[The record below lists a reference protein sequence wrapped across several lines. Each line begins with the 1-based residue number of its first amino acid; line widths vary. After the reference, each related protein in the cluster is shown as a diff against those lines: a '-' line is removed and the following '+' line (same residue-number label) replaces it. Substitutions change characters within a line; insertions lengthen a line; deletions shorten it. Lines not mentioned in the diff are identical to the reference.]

1 MINPAPGQ
9 TNQSELMPRRNPG
22 LVARIAQAIFNSQPN
37 TGPQVVEKEST
48 STGIQN
54 ESGILSNVFDRQFR
68 IDTNRRAV
76 YRDVDEMDNAS
87 EEASIALDI
96 IANNVTTSEDGVQV
110 SFEIKAEDDG
120 VQKVIDKAIK
130 VVKLHQKIGPMTR
143 NLVKYGDSF
152 TEVVVNG
159 KGEVSDFKQLPPSTM
174 HRNETPTG
182 QLLMGKPK
190 YENGKCVNG
199 RNETAFEQRVVD
211 TGDIVATFYPWQ
223 IIHMRLNN
231 DGFTP
236 YGRSHFRVARSTFK
250 KLQAIEQSLVVG
262 RLTREYLKLIFYID
276 TTGLS
281 KKEKSVAL
289 TEFQNNVT
297 QRINVD
303 GRRDSPFSVMTDF
316 FISTGWI
323 KIGSQVQPSKSSVDV
338 LDPKNVGIH
347 EITDVEYLHRKFI
360 AALRV
365 PPAHLGF
372 EKDINAK
379 ATLTLQDTQFIRFLR
394 SVQQLEGQGLEQF
407 IDIVLLINGYDP
419 ETTVYEI
426 SWPKLSATDQM
437 NDAQSELW
445 RSQSDQLNVMMK
457 AISPHWIQVH
467 RFEMTEEEIVEVN
480 KELDELAAKEQAQM
494 EAQAQMQAGLQDQA
508 AESDQER
515 QLELVR
521 AKGQANGFNK
531 KASVNSNGK
540 AVVKNA

>member
-1 MINPAPGQ
+1 M
-9 TNQSELMPRRNPG
+9 NQGDLMPRRNPN
-22 LVARIAQAIFNSQPN
+22 LVQRIASAIFNAQPN
-37 TGPQVVEKEST
+37 VGPQSVDKEST

-96 IANNVTTSEDGVQV
+96 IANNVTTSEDGVQMSV
-110 SFEIKAEDDG
+110 VIKAEDDA
-120 VQKVIDKAIK
+120 VQEIIDNAVK
-130 VVKLHQKIGPMTR
+130 VVKLHQKIMPMAR

-152 TEVVVNG
+152 TEPVVNN
-159 KGEVSDFKQLPPSTM
+159 KGEISDFKQLPPATM

-182 QLLMGKPK
+182 QLLLGKPR
-190 YENGKCVNG
+190 YTDGKCVNG

-211 TGDIVATFYPWQ
+211 TGDIIATFFPWQ
-223 IIHMRLNN
+223 VIHIRLNH

-281 KKEKSVAL
+281 KKEKTVAL
-289 TEFQNNVT
+289 TEFQQNVT

-323 KIGSQVQPSKSSVDV
+323 KLGSQVQPSKSQVDV

-360 AALRV
+360 ATLRV

-394 SVQQLEGQGLEQF
+394 SVQQLLGQGLEQF
-407 IDIVLLINGYDP
+407 IDLVLLMNGYDP
-419 ETTVYEI
+419 ETTIYEI
-426 SWPKLSATDQM
+426 TWPKLSATDQM

-445 RSQSDQLNVMMK
+445 RSQADQLNLMNKVV
-457 AISPHWIQVH
+457 SPRWIQVH
-467 RFEMTEEEIVEVN
+467 RYDMTEEEIAEIE
-480 KELDELAAKEQAQM
+480 KENEEIAAQEQAKL
-494 EAQAQMQAGLQDQA
+494 EAQAQVQAGIQDQQ
-508 AESDQER
+508 AESNQER
-515 QLELVR
+515 QLELVK

-531 KASVNSNGK
+531 NGVNSNGK
-540 AVVKNA
+540 AIIKNG